1 MKEGF
6 GSRSY
11 ESIGGLNA
19 SQYGLVDTSV
29 ALSHG
34 AAMIAM
40 TDNVYPR

>member
-6 GSRSY
+6 GPRSY

-29 ALSHG
+29 TFSHG

-40 TDNVYPR
+40 TDVVCP